1 MTSAANEQVFSPAS
15 AKLCHKKC
23 RVGVLISG
31 GGSNMKALVAAS
43 QLADAPFEI
52 ACVVSNKVDAG
63 GIVWANENG
72 IATKVINHKD
82 YASREAFDTALNDYL
97 QTQRLDLI
105 ACAGFM
111 RIMTPILI
119 SPWEGR
125 MLNIHPSLLPLYKGL
140 HTHARAI
147 AAGDKE
153 AGCSV
158 HRVTAEL
165 DGGPVIAQAKVSILK
180 DDTPETLAARVVV
193 EEHKLY
199 PATLTTFA
207 KGLIDDNA

>member
-1 MTSAANEQVFSPAS
+1 M
-15 AKLCHKKC
+15 KK

-31 GGSNMKALVAAS
+31 GGSNMRALVAAS
-43 QLADAPFEI
+43 HLAHAPFEI
-52 ACVVSNKVDAG
+52 VCVASNKADAG

-72 IATKVINHKD
+72 IATKVINHRD
-82 YASREAFDTALNDYL
+82 FASREAFDAALNDYL
-97 QTQRLDLI
+97 QSQRLDLI

-111 RIMTPILI
+111 RIMTPMLI
-119 SPWEGR
+119 APWQGR

-158 HRVTAEL
+158 HWVTAEL
-165 DGGPVIAQAKVSILK
+165 DGGPVIAQARVPILK
-180 DDTPETLAARVVV
+180 DDAPETLAARVLV

-199 PATLTTFA
+199 PATLATIA
-207 KGLIDDNA
+207 KSLIDDNA